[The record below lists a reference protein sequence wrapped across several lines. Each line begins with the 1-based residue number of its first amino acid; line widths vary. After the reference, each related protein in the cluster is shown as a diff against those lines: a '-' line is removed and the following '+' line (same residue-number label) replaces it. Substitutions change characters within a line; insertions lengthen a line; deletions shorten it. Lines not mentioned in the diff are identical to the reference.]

1 MYGIWYM
8 LTPHVED
15 EHTRNPTNTKITQD
29 GRGNKYLINAC
40 TPLPYSTTTV
50 SNILF
55 VIFACRPRVK
65 KRQEFATQIPFILCK
80 MGEISRTYFFD
91 QTKKGRN
98 SLARISFLFKLSHPP
113 PKQVRFVHV
122 QSVCSKCG
130 EVLCVS

>member
-1 MYGIWYM
+1 MCGIWYM

-15 EHTRNPTNTKITQD
+15 EHTRNPTYTKITQD

-65 KRQEFATQIPFILCK
+65 KRQEFAQQIPFILCK

-91 QTKKGRN
+91 LNKKGRN
-98 SLARISFLFKLSHPP
+98 SLARISFYLSYPARRPNKSVLFMCR
-113 PKQVRFVHV
+113 VCAA
-122 QSVCSKCG
+122 SVKKC
-130 EVLCVS
+130 CA

>member
-8 LTPHVED
+8 LTTHVED

-80 MGEISRTYFFD
+80 KGEISRTYFFD
-91 QTKKGRN
+91 LNKKGRN
-98 SLARISFLFKLSHPP
+98 SLARISFYLSYPTRRPNRSVLFMCR
-113 PKQVRFVHV
+113 VCAA
-122 QSVCSKCG
+122 SVEKC
-130 EVLCVS
+130 CA

>member
-91 QTKKGRN
+91 LTKKGRN
-98 SLARISFLFKLSHPP
+98 SLARISFYLSYPTHRPNKSVLFMCR
-113 PKQVRFVHV
+113 VCAA
-122 QSVCSKCG
+122 SVERCCA
-130 EVLCVS
+130 